1 MEIDRSPP
9 IQQQGQS
16 RPGQSSTDPFL
27 LRELGSGDQLPHG
40 KSMQNTEDRQFW
52 C

>member
-16 RPGQSSTDPFL
+16 RPGQSSSDPF
-27 LRELGSGDQLPHG
+27 GDQLTHG